1 MTDVD
6 RLKGTDVNGQNETD
20 IDVVKDNCR
29 WTDREGPRQL
39 DRVDKATDADRLT
52 YRDAETEMDI
62 HGSRQTERD
71 TDRYIQT
78 ETMQRD
84 QQISI
89 AGQTD

>member
-1 MTDVD
+1 M
-6 RLKGTDVNGQNETD
+6 
-20 IDVVKDNCR
+20 
-29 WTDREGPRQL
+29 
-39 DRVDKATDADRLT
+39 DKATDADRLT